1 MAPSATSPTL
11 HDVARASGISK
22 STVSRVLTG
31 HPYVSPEARRAVLA
45 AVRELGYQGNH
56 AARSLRTRMSNTV
69 GLVVTDLRNQVWG
82 SIAQGMDEVLSES
95 GRTLVVSATGDNPAH
110 EVDVVVS
117 LMQRGVDALVL
128 SLADERSPVLKDL
141 RRAGL
146 PTIIV
151 DRDVSGPFDRL
162 LTDHAPGIVAAAA
175 DLLDH
180 GHKRIG
186 LLSAPADVRPGRE
199 VIDAFQAAIEGRAEG
214 IVISAHFGEEE
225 GRAGTRALLER
236 ADPPTALLV
245 SSTQL
250 LVGALLELDARGLSV
265 PGDISLIGYD
275 PSDVARVHR
284 PPIATIV
291 RDHTKMGETAAMLAL
306 QRVEGT
312 RTRARSV
319 TIPNAYE
326 GGPSVAA
333 PPSTR

>member
-1 MAPSATSPTL
+1 MATSPSSPTL
-11 HDVARASGISK
+11 HDVASVSGISK

-31 HPYVSPEARRAVLA
+31 HPHVSPEARRAVLA
-45 AVRELGYQGNH
+45 AVRELGYQGNQ
-56 AARSLRTRMSNTV
+56 AARSLRTRVSDTV

-82 SIAQGMDEVLSES
+82 SIAQGMDAVLSRG
-95 GRTLVVSATGDNPAH
+95 GRTLVVSATHDDPAH
-110 EVDVVVS
+110 EVEVVVS

-128 SLADERSPVLKDL
+128 SLADERSPVLRDL

-146 PTIIV
+146 PTVIV

-162 LTDHAPGIVAAAA
+162 LTDHAPGIAAAAA

-180 GHKRIG
+180 GHRRIG
-186 LLSAPADVRPGRE
+186 LLSAPANVRPGRE
-199 VIDAFQAAIEGRAEG
+199 VIEAFQAAIEDRAEG
-214 IVISAHFGEEE
+214 IVISDHFGEEE
-225 GRAGTRALLER
+225 GRRGTRALLDG

-250 LVGALLELDARGLSV
+250 LVGTLLELDARGMSV

-291 RDHTKMGETAAMLAL
+291 RDHTSMGETAATMAL

-312 RTRARSV
+312 RTQARSATV
-319 TIPNAYE
+319 PNAYE
-326 GGPSVAA
+326 SGPSVAA
-333 PPSTR
+333 PPG